1 MKNMSILQLVFRLNA
16 ISIERNNI
24 AMKQIQDPDNK
35 TLKAAMEVLNEE
47 HDAIIYELCDRIP
60 SLEGDE
66 NLIPINKKKGR

>member
-1 MKNMSILQLVFRLNA
+1 MKNMSILQLIFRLNA

-24 AMKQIQDPDNK
+24 EMKLIREPDSK
-35 TLKAAMEVLNEE
+35 VLKASMDVLNEE
-47 HDAIIYELCDRIP
+47 HDAIIYELCGRIP